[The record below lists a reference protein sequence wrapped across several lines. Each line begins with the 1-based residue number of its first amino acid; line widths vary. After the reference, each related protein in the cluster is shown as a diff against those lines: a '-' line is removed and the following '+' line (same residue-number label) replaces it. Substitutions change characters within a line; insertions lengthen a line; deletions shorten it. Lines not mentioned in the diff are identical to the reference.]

1 MDFLRGA
8 MVKIENLSVE
18 YGGGNCALKDVSL
31 EIKEGESVALLG
43 ANGAGKSTLL
53 KTLAGLCKISSGSV
67 EINGT
72 LLERKNLRKIR
83 SDIGFVFQNSDD
95 QLFSLTVEEDVVFGL
110 RNMGFDFQKSMEIA
124 GETMA
129 SLNISHLAN
138 RSPSRLSEG
147 EKKRAAIACILAM
160 RPKILLFDE
169 PTSQLDARST
179 RLLCELLKSLK
190 GTKIIATHD
199 LKVAGSVCEKAAVL
213 DSSRLVKFGNT
224 SEILSDEKLLFNCSL
239 L

>member
-1 MDFLRGA
+1 

-18 YGGGNCALKDVSL
+18 CEGGNFALKDVSL
-31 EIKEGESVALLG
+31 EIKDGESVALLG

-67 EINGT
+67 KINGVNV
-72 LLERKNLRKIR
+72 ERKNLRKIR

-110 RNMGFDFQKSMEIA
+110 RNMGFDLRKSREIA
-124 GETMA
+124 GEAMET
-129 SLNISHLAN
+129 LNISHLAA

-147 EKKRAAIACILAM
+147 EKKRAAIACVLAM
-160 RPKILLFDE
+160 KPKILLFDE

-179 RLLCELLKSLK
+179 RLLCELLKSLG

-199 LKVAGSVCEKAAVL
+199 LSVARRVCGKAAVL
-213 DSSRLVKFGNT
+213 DNSRLVKFGDA

>member
-1 MDFLRGA
+1 
-8 MVKIENLSVE
+8 
-18 YGGGNCALKDVSL
+18 
-31 EIKEGESVALLG
+31 
-43 ANGAGKSTLL
+43 
-53 KTLAGLCKISSGSV
+53 
-67 EINGT
+67 
-72 LLERKNLRKIR
+72 
-83 SDIGFVFQNSDD
+83 
-95 QLFSLTVEEDVVFGL
+95 
-110 RNMGFDFQKSMEIA
+110 
-124 GETMA
+124 
-129 SLNISHLAN
+129 
-138 RSPSRLSEG
+138 
-147 EKKRAAIACILAM
+147 M

-213 DSSRLVKFGNT
+213 DSSHLVKFGNT